1 MLYSFEER
9 RPYLGEGTYVSE
21 TAAVI
26 GNVRTGKGCYIGHGA
41 IIRAD
46 YGAIE
51 IGDGTAIEEGVII
64 HAPPG
69 GFCRI
74 GAHVIV
80 GHGAIIHAA
89 NIGESCAIGMGAVI
103 SLEAEVGAGTIVA
116 EGAVV
121 VQGRKIP
128 PSVVVAGSPARRLRD
143 VRQEEKDF
151 WADAA
156 KLYMDLAA
164 TYLKGAMQ
172 CIDALHCRE
181 SKG

>member
-1 MLYSFEER
+1 MLYAFEGR
-9 RPYLGEGTYVSE
+9 QPSMGEGTYVSE
-21 TAAVI
+21 TATVI
-26 GNVRTGKGCYIGHGA
+26 GNVRTGKNCYIGHGA

-46 YGAIE
+46 YGAVE

-69 GFCRI
+69 GLCRI

-80 GHGAIIHAA
+80 GHGAIVHAA
-89 NIGESCAIGMGAVI
+89 SIGESCAIGMGAVI
-103 SLEAEVGAGTIVA
+103 SLEAEVGAGAIVA

-143 VRQEEKDF
+143 VRQAEREF
-151 WADAA
+151 WEDAV
-156 KLYMDLAA
+156 KLYMGLAE
-164 TYLKGAMQ
+164 TYLKGAMRR
-172 CIDALHCRE
+172 IDPP
-181 SKG
+181 